1 MSRTIFNK
9 MIFCEEIFRFLN
21 LEETLYFTRLD
32 VDLNSFEGQEPIS
45 EETLL
50 RINCANLSRG
60 FTFNTMQTNDVRA
73 MAGPSDAEVNQMV
86 EDTLNGGSEVY

>member
-1 MSRTIFNK
+1 
-9 MIFCEEIFRFLN
+9 MIFCEEIFRYLN

-32 VDLNSFEGQEPIS
+32 VDLNSFEGNKPIT

-50 RINCANLSRG
+50 RINCADLSRG
-60 FTFNTMQTNDVRA
+60 FTFNTMQKADVRA
-73 MAGPSDAEVNQMV
+73 MAGLSDADVNQMV